1 MTVRSPSSCW
11 LVNIYARP
19 GYPESFRKDPHT
31 QTGPQIV
38 PKTMCHS
45 VYIYI
50 HICTYIYIYI
60 DLDIDMCIFS
70 QSTSYIS
77 TYPHTPVGSPTMS
90 ENHRP
95 CVQSHSP
102 YIGPMCGR

>member
-19 GYPESFRKDPHT
+19 GAEYILRVFAKTH
-31 QTGPQIV
+31 I
-38 PKTMCHS
+38 PKQVLKLYLKPCA
-45 VYIYI
+45 IA
-50 HICTYIYIYI
+50 CIYIYTDI
-60 DLDIDMCIFS
+60 DIDMCIFT
-70 QSTSYIS
+70 QSTSYIP

-90 ENHRP
+90 ALANLHRP